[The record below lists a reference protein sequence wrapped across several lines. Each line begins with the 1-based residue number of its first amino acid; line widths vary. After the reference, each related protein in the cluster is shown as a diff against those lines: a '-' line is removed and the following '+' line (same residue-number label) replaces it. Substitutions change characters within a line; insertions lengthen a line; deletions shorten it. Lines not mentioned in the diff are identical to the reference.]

1 MKTYILK
8 TPTLMATLCTWAI
21 RKFYRCTNVVI
32 IDITKTSGAEV
43 LVDVVAELTV
53 PNVFMIGGRV
63 MPIINELYKNKIPV
77 TLIRQSIEVEAVIEQ
92 PWGLDVTSAQPMRWC
107 WDHYGVGAAPH
118 PYAML
123 MSSRMPAQPT
133 FTGYGTSTL
142 VCAYLANRTMSELDD
157 ILLAT
162 DFKWM
167 SDLSH
172 VSNTLK
178 ANNLVTLR
186 NHWTTHEH
194 AVLLGGVRVW
204 CVNGGL
210 LDGRNPATIAVEM
223 AKEHGITGVYGDAL
237 NRRAYTLYSDGT
249 PANRQLIKDIVSQYR
264 VEGGSSGNVV
274 QMPMQY
280 IEG

>member
-1 MKTYILK
+1 
-8 TPTLMATLCTWAI
+8 MATLCAWAI

-43 LVDVVAELTV
+43 LEAVVAELEV
-53 PNVFMIGGRV
+53 PNVFMLGNRV
-63 MPIINELYKNKIPV
+63 MTIVNELYKNKIPV
-77 TLIRQSIEVEAVIEQ
+77 TVVRLSNDVEGVIEQ
-92 PWGLDVTSAQPMRWC
+92 PWGLDVSVSSPMRWC

-123 MSSRMPAQPT
+123 IPSRMTVQPT

-157 ILLAT
+157 IMLAT

-167 SDLSH
+167 SDLTH
-172 VSNTLK
+172 VSTTLK
-178 ANNLVTLR
+178 ANNLAMLR
-186 NHWTTHEH
+186 RQWLAHEH
-194 AVLLGGVRVW
+194 AVLIGGIRVW

-210 LDGRNPATIAVEM
+210 LDGRQPATIAIEM
-223 AKEHGITGVYGDAL
+223 AKEYGIAATYGDAL
-237 NRRAYTLYSDGT
+237 NVRAYTLYSDGT
-249 PANRQLIKDIVSQYR
+249 LANRQVIKDIVSQYR

>member
-1 MKTYILK
+1 
-8 TPTLMATLCTWAI
+8 MATLCTWAI

-118 PYAML
+118 PYAIL
-123 MSSRMPAQPT
+123 IKSRITANT
-133 FTGYGTSTL
+133 TLGGYGVTTMIS
-142 VCAYLANRTMSELDD
+142 AYLTNRSMNELDD
-157 ILLAT
+157 ILLNDCQT
-162 DFKWM
+162 WM
-167 SDLSH
+167 NALIHTSTVLKDSNLQSLMRAWRQHEH
-172 VSNTLK
+172 V
-178 ANNLVTLR
+178 VTL
-186 NHWTTHEH
+186 
-194 AVLLGGVRVW
+194 GGHRVW

-210 LDGRNPATIAVEM
+210 LDGRSAATAAIQA
-223 AKEHGITGVYGDAL
+223 AKEHGIAAVYGDSL
-237 NRRAYTLYSDGT
+237 HVRAYTLYSDGDL
-249 PANRQLIKDIVSQYR
+249 ANRQLIKDIVSQYR

-280 IEG
+280 IEGWYPV

>member
-1 MKTYILK
+1 
-8 TPTLMATLCTWAI
+8 MATLCAWAI
-21 RKFYRCTNVVI
+21 RRFYRCTNVVI

-43 LVDVVAELTV
+43 IEAVVAELEV
-53 PNVFMIGGRV
+53 PNVFMLGNRV
-63 MPIINELYKNKIPV
+63 MTIVNELYKNKIPV
-77 TLIRQSIEVEAVIEQ
+77 TVIRLSSDIDAVTEQ
-92 PWGLDVTSAQPMRWC
+92 PWGLDVVSVKPMRWC

-123 MSSRMPAQPT
+123 IPSRMTVQST

-157 ILLAT
+157 ILLAN

-167 SDLSH
+167 SDLTH

-178 ANNLVTLR
+178 ANNLATLR
-186 NHWTTHEH
+186 RHWVAHEH
-194 AVLLGGVRVW
+194 AVLLGGARIW

-210 LDGRNPATIAVEM
+210 LDGRQSATIAIEM
-223 AKEHGITGVYGDAL
+223 AKEYGVAGVYGDAL
-237 NRRAYTLYSDGT
+237 NRRVYTLYSDGT
-249 PANRQLIKDIVSQYR
+249 PANRQLVNNIVSQGR
-264 VEGGSSGNVV
+264 VEDGCSGNVLQV
-274 QMPMQY
+274 PMQY

>member
-118 PYAML
+118 PYAIL
-123 MSSRMPAQPT
+123 IKSRITANT
-133 FTGYGTSTL
+133 TLGGYGVTTMIS
-142 VCAYLANRTMSELDD
+142 AYLTNRSMNELDD
-157 ILLAT
+157 ILLNDCQT
-162 DFKWM
+162 WM
-167 SDLSH
+167 NALIHTSTVLKDSNLQSLMRAWRQHEH
-172 VSNTLK
+172 V
-178 ANNLVTLR
+178 VTL
-186 NHWTTHEH
+186 
-194 AVLLGGVRVW
+194 GGHRVW

-210 LDGRNPATIAVEM
+210 LDGRSAATAAIQA
-223 AKEHGITGVYGDAL
+223 AKEHGIAAVYGDSL
-237 NRRAYTLYSDGT
+237 HVRAYTLYSDGDL
-249 PANRQLIKDIVSQYR
+249 ANRQLIKDIVSQYR